1 MKEVKNMITVKQLRE
16 QLETLEKMGMGD
28 AVLWFRG
35 WDDIDH
41 PLEEG
46 IYDTCGND
54 VALG

>member
-1 MKEVKNMITVKQLRE
+1 MITVKQLRE

-28 AVLWFRG
+28 AVLWFKD